1 MRHGSKILKSLI
13 PCCVFLLI
21 VDHRAATACL
31 RASPDA
37 RAVQWS
43 SVIVEGKLKSIDE
56 PVELTRVKEP
66 AEAGKP
72 PLVHA
77 YFYQLCTFD
86 VTDVLDGR
94 ARRGQDVRVVRFFG
108 QLAQVDPENPPCSQH
123 LRKEQVGQSFILLLR
138 PERELRLQAL
148 TLGPTVR
155 DIRTEALHKLG
166 AYAVVN
172 LVPREEVDADE
183 KTATKQLIADV
194 RRADREFSAERAR
207 NAAERVA
214 TSAETPESETEAN
227 ALLAMGPRAI
237 PEMTRVWN
245 NVRGPRSGRDRLQTL
260 IAELTPPAIPVAVEG
275 PMVEREAR

>member
-1 MRHGSKILKSLI
+1 MRHGSKTLMSLV
-13 PCCVFLLI
+13 PCCVSLLI
-21 VDHRAATACL
+21 AGQHAKACL

-43 SVIVEGKLKSIDE
+43 SVIVEGKLTSVAE
-56 PVELTRVKEP
+56 PVELTRLKEP
-66 AEAGKP
+66 AEVGKP
-72 PLVHA
+72 PLAHA
-77 YFYQLCTFD
+77 YFYQLYTFD

-94 ARRGQDVRVVRFFG
+94 VRRGQDVRVVRFFG
-108 QLAQVDPENPPCSQH
+108 QLAQVDPDNPPCSQH

-138 PERELRLQAL
+138 PERESRLQAL
-148 TLGPTVR
+148 TLNPAVG

-166 AYAVVN
+166 AYVVVN
-172 LVPREEVDADE
+172 LVPRAEMDADE
-183 KTATKQLIADV
+183 KAATKQLIADA
-194 RRADREFSAERAR
+194 RRADREYSAERAR

-214 TSAETPESETEAN
+214 TSAEAPESEAEAN

-245 NVRGPRSGRDRLQTL
+245 SFRGPRSGRDRLQVL

-275 PMVEREAR
+275 PMVDREAR